1 MDDAARK
8 LARDSELGERHT
20 ERMRRSME
28 HGASDNLAKSRYWQ
42 ERAEPTPELPARV
55 VTPGNLGNR
64 AARRAREAKLL
75 RMLRK

>member
-1 MDDAARK
+1 VDDAARK
-8 LARDSELGERHT
+8 LERDAALAERHT
-20 ERMRRSME
+20 ERLRRSME
-28 HGASDNLAKSRYWQ
+28 HGADGNEARSRYWQ

-64 AARRAREAKLL
+64 AARRQREAKLL